1 MGKLIFARRLQ
12 EEILLSAGW
21 EFPLGTKL
29 AFDSQLEASAFG
41 SGAAAALSLTLLAG
55 YRYSLVAIS
64 VPEDFKFGIDHNQAV
79 VSLVVSSIT
88 RDSCAR
94 SAYAVSMALVRA
106 SLQTDSFVPST
117 LADGQ
122 LLRLRELLSDGT
134 MIGQTAT
141 FPHVSFMHGGDYQL
155 CYSPDGSMAGN
166 EFLNNI
172 VPVSIRVIGVSSSC
186 IGNGCLANERWD
198 CFISYRLESASR
210 CLIDFRSFGGGRDG
224 WQVEAGTYS
233 KTAWSAA
240 WVQDTYLAG
249 EFVPAPRKRCSDV
262 STLEYIQ
269 PEVDIFETFSWA
281 PPTGLG
287 FITDTVTAMDMPAL
301 KPSSATGSYSL
312 TACYCPNYDGPQDPT
327 VEPCDHASEYIQ
339 PIGVIYYWL
348 LRICDAGNTASCG
361 PQAAAPFMRVLP
373 QQPFSLRLQCPPGG
387 DACTG
392 SAENRVKFLPGF
404 CPLCSLGES
413 SEQIPIWDIGSRCRS
428 GDAETSHMIFHPSV
442 DEDGNPLDEA
452 AYRSGGTNR
461 DYKFWET
468 PNLIG
473 KLPMSERVVVCYCDV
488 ACHNFQNFFEV
499 GEIRMADSAGV
510 ARWSKPGS
518 QFQLIQPIETVEYP
532 GKPGGITLFAGIRS
546 NISEGMH
553 PYDSIPWRRKSIMKI
568 LSFDS
573 AAEYTAASSGA
584 KVTLEE
590 YLNLN
595 REDTALGRRGL
606 DTACAV
612 NATSAGTVNGP
623 ATEDVSAQFAAWVGP
638 EASQYLPFTGIE
650 NDQTFEFYLAGTYVV
665 CYCSFLTTAGI
676 CDDTGYIWAATILLK
691 GSRTNQQVL
700 LPTNFVVRIDLE
712 GWGFTSQDT
721 LRLITQ
727 TQTCSENA
735 NNPKGVVDG
744 FRLGCPGV
752 DGLTC
757 RKPVVEED
765 VSVMLIS
772 AEATGFYIESVIM
785 EQTRTILVFNGA
797 VTSEVLDGDQ
807 ITLDESSILLNGR
820 GQLSWTDYERH
831 IVSKFSGWPA
841 FADEPES
848 QRMLWNRVSHT
859 DAPNQL
865 SIPLGWAEADRP
877 ELTFLNNKGLWH
889 RRNRLQTQ
897 EEIKADAAASL
908 KICWGARDGGNQEYY
923 GEAGVLTFAS
933 PAPMAAAGLYFT
945 SLAGGSEAPAVIS
958 FTPTRGKVDYRR
970 QTSIVLRILFKEMP
984 RSITPLT
991 TSRVEMGDNETVAS
1005 EDMSQAVCG
1014 SLFLEMW
1021 TNDVSGFPL
1030 PKGCYYGPLYTD
1042 FKDPNGQEQP
1052 SYREY
1057 FIEFEPRHSLR
1068 DRCTDELS
1076 GRAASCVYQLVL
1088 NMRIQEAEFQLGKEI
1103 MSLYTLCAGRSGY
1116 ATVCGPRYGV
1126 IEYGQ
1131 VFPIL
1136 PVRAPAL
1143 NATRLGRVEVLPF
1156 EAAQRV
1162 GSRGLG
1168 QDLEDLMLEASEVLE
1183 DGSDGLSLGLR
1194 AWAKE
1199 AAYPIQAGARLQ
1211 LIFRPLTLWS
1221 LSPVVSR
1228 NCNASCLA
1236 APGLTCDD
1244 VRGPG
1249 MVGCQLKAL
1258 VDTATVRDVPM
1269 QQNILEMQLPNLM
1282 DEMPEHRAD
1291 EAHLLKLLHLKL
1303 PREGFFKTCMLAT
1316 YSEDGMPPSVVEVE
1330 PCMKKAPAPGVTT
1343 GQILVDGQAGN
1354 GPKPFA
1360 FERDNEIIV
1369 RLTLG
1374 ATLRNMLLVEA
1385 ELPNETG
1392 TELVPGQAA
1401 QVQVLLPE
1409 GYSCTVVG
1417 NGTADP
1423 LGEKSFFKQDLN
1435 NDGFVDN
1442 PASTV
1447 FSGQWSW
1454 DGSMCKYSLESTA
1467 ALFANQFIDV
1477 RLSVQNPLRPLLK
1490 TDERNR
1496 WHIQLITSE
1505 GDVLGPPAQ
1514 FMSLEEEVPGWVGNL
1529 AVLGTLEGESLQPS
1543 NFTNHAENTL
1553 RVFFQMTR
1561 NMPEHSLILLDAPP
1575 GYDFT
1580 LSCQVHE
1587 LETAYYQDWEALPWA
1602 QGLTGAQGPTG
1613 AFGTDVNCS
1622 ADDWQRPADIPT
1634 ATAPFT
1640 RAILRIGRTLLLGKY
1655 YGFAIL
1661 VQNPGEWNLTQHD
1674 EWRLWL
1680 QSPEGYMVD
1689 GSRYSV
1695 QFNAARVDSLPVEPH
1710 DRGWAVYPSSTKL
1723 PLYFD
1728 FGAPRLLPT
1737 AAFATSAFLTVYA
1750 LTPSTNGVL
1759 SSLRVIAPL
1768 GYVWMPDAE
1777 EGWLGYVPNVTCK
1790 YCELIVSPVV
1800 RFQNELILPDLVM
1813 RINQAFGFR
1822 VRVYVPMRPPTRST
1836 NAFFLEIG
1844 FDPGTEGRE
1853 RMQAAMIEAPK
1864 IRVVHDVFIESR
1876 CNLAGFKENV
1886 MDFSLRIASP
1896 LEVNEGFLFAG
1907 DELTRGTVLR
1917 CWPSELPS
1925 APLSVTAAQGSCVKV
1940 GK

>member
-1 MGKLIFARRLQ
+1 
-12 EEILLSAGW
+12 
-21 EFPLGTKL
+21 
-29 AFDSQLEASAFG
+29 
-41 SGAAAALSLTLLAG
+41 
-55 YRYSLVAIS
+55 
-64 VPEDFKFGIDHNQAV
+64 
-79 VSLVVSSIT
+79 
-88 RDSCAR
+88 
-94 SAYAVSMALVRA
+94 
-106 SLQTDSFVPST
+106 
-117 LADGQ
+117 
-122 LLRLRELLSDGT
+122 
-134 MIGQTAT
+134 
-141 FPHVSFMHGGDYQL
+141 
-155 CYSPDGSMAGN
+155 
-166 EFLNNI
+166 
-172 VPVSIRVIGVSSSC
+172 
-186 IGNGCLANERWD
+186 
-198 CFISYRLESASR
+198 
-210 CLIDFRSFGGGRDG
+210 
-224 WQVEAGTYS
+224 
-233 KTAWSAA
+233 
-240 WVQDTYLAG
+240 
-249 EFVPAPRKRCSDV
+249 
-262 STLEYIQ
+262 
-269 PEVDIFETFSWA
+269 
-281 PPTGLG
+281 
-287 FITDTVTAMDMPAL
+287 
-301 KPSSATGSYSL
+301 
-312 TACYCPNYDGPQDPT
+312 
-327 VEPCDHASEYIQ
+327 
-339 PIGVIYYWL
+339 
-348 LRICDAGNTASCG
+348 
-361 PQAAAPFMRVLP
+361 
-373 QQPFSLRLQCPPGG
+373 
-387 DACTG
+387 
-392 SAENRVKFLPGF
+392 
-404 CPLCSLGES
+404 
-413 SEQIPIWDIGSRCRS
+413 
-428 GDAETSHMIFHPSV
+428 
-442 DEDGNPLDEA
+442 
-452 AYRSGGTNR
+452 
-461 DYKFWET
+461 
-468 PNLIG
+468 
-473 KLPMSERVVVCYCDV
+473 
-488 ACHNFQNFFEV
+488 
-499 GEIRMADSAGV
+499 
-510 ARWSKPGS
+510 
-518 QFQLIQPIETVEYP
+518 
-532 GKPGGITLFAGIRS
+532 
-546 NISEGMH
+546 
-553 PYDSIPWRRKSIMKI
+553 
-568 LSFDS
+568 
-573 AAEYTAASSGA
+573 
-584 KVTLEE
+584 
-590 YLNLN
+590 
-595 REDTALGRRGL
+595 
-606 DTACAV
+606 
-612 NATSAGTVNGP
+612 
-623 ATEDVSAQFAAWVGP
+623 
-638 EASQYLPFTGIE
+638 
-650 NDQTFEFYLAGTYVV
+650 
-665 CYCSFLTTAGI
+665 
-676 CDDTGYIWAATILLK
+676 
-691 GSRTNQQVL
+691 
-700 LPTNFVVRIDLE
+700 
-712 GWGFTSQDT
+712 
-721 LRLITQ
+721 
-727 TQTCSENA
+727 
-735 NNPKGVVDG
+735 
-744 FRLGCPGV
+744 
-752 DGLTC
+752 
-757 RKPVVEED
+757 
-765 VSVMLIS
+765 
-772 AEATGFYIESVIM
+772 
-785 EQTRTILVFNGA
+785 
-797 VTSEVLDGDQ
+797 
-807 ITLDESSILLNGR
+807 
-820 GQLSWTDYERH
+820 
-831 IVSKFSGWPA
+831 
-841 FADEPES
+841 
-848 QRMLWNRVSHT
+848 
-859 DAPNQL
+859 
-865 SIPLGWAEADRP
+865 
-877 ELTFLNNKGLWH
+877 
-889 RRNRLQTQ
+889 
-897 EEIKADAAASL
+897 
-908 KICWGARDGGNQEYY
+908 
-923 GEAGVLTFAS
+923 
-933 PAPMAAAGLYFT
+933 
-945 SLAGGSEAPAVIS
+945 
-958 FTPTRGKVDYRR
+958 
-970 QTSIVLRILFKEMP
+970 
-984 RSITPLT
+984 
-991 TSRVEMGDNETVAS
+991 
-1005 EDMSQAVCG
+1005 
-1014 SLFLEMW
+1014 
-1021 TNDVSGFPL
+1021 
-1030 PKGCYYGPLYTD
+1030 
-1042 FKDPNGQEQP
+1042 
-1052 SYREY
+1052 
-1057 FIEFEPRHSLR
+1057 
-1068 DRCTDELS
+1068 
-1076 GRAASCVYQLVL
+1076 
-1088 NMRIQEAEFQLGKEI
+1088 
-1103 MSLYTLCAGRSGY
+1103 
-1116 ATVCGPRYGV
+1116 
-1126 IEYGQ
+1126 
-1131 VFPIL
+1131 
-1136 PVRAPAL
+1136 
-1143 NATRLGRVEVLPF
+1143 
-1156 EAAQRV
+1156 
-1162 GSRGLG
+1162 
-1168 QDLEDLMLEASEVLE
+1168 
-1183 DGSDGLSLGLR
+1183 
-1194 AWAKE
+1194 
-1199 AAYPIQAGARLQ
+1199 
-1211 LIFRPLTLWS
+1211 
-1221 LSPVVSR
+1221 
-1228 NCNASCLA
+1228 
-1236 APGLTCDD
+1236 
-1244 VRGPG
+1244 
-1249 MVGCQLKAL
+1249 
-1258 VDTATVRDVPM
+1258 
-1269 QQNILEMQLPNLM
+1269 
-1282 DEMPEHRAD
+1282 
-1291 EAHLLKLLHLKL
+1291 
-1303 PREGFFKTCMLAT
+1303 
-1316 YSEDGMPPSVVEVE
+1316 PPSVVEVE

-1925 APLSVTAAQGSCVKV
+1925 APLSVTAAQGSCLVFEHPTTLLPLVKIWLTSGTAPAGHYGFRFRSVQSPSHPAPRRAFWRLGTFRDLHLYPKHQILDVAVDTPSPRLLGFLPEAGILRPGAYLGPFFGRDDAPGRVNTFGFYFRV
-1940 GK
+1940 GEPPIYPVSDETFVLALRGPLGFVFLEDCSQGLRAFTEAMVGEDRFPCSTDTLELWCPQQLQPWPDLLAPSACLGIANTARIDVPNSVFLAESRGADGLYRFQQNGLYGFEIQVTNPDVTPLDNFWALDFGLEASRPFLSIRIQTFVPEEFRLELGSAVANQFWWPRTQVYLPFRLDFMPDTTIPAPRMLEQRRLQSGGSEPLLPEAEDGSLVLFAPFNFEFPKLDFDLCASASLERLGRVPWDSEGLFAMGTDATCRVGDALGVPAAEGGSAQQVSLVFWLIHRKALLQGQAYTVQSLVRNPQQADWPSSLPWRLESYQRFIATGQKVRLDSSVLAGQSITPPADTFQITNSAAEHTTSAKVYGVQFTLQLPHPLLTGDSIEVTAPPGFELRANGSNTSNASRCLDFRWQDTWRPLRLDVEPYCDCSSSVDFGHVCSLIVNVSFLSPEDVLGADTPVGFEMSVWNPAGPNAPVRNWWGMRHWRSDGRLLSSAFAEGWPILGTLQNMSAFISGYRQRAGSQSDITLLFTPTLWASAVDLVFHEPPGFDFSTVR